1 MPPRTYSH
9 FRFRGRAGRLAGSLV
24 ALGLLAAPVLMPPS
38 AAADSAVKPSDG
50 SFSVRGAGYGHGH
63 GMSQYGAYGAAKK
76 GLGWKKIVA
85 FYYPGTKL
93 STLPARQT
101 IHVWLTADTDDS
113 LRVEPAAG
121 LRVADRDG
129 HSLTLPTGTG
139 YTSWRISRSGSGYR
153 LAYRNRAGDWKTR
166 ATDLSTSTWTFSTE
180 AKVVSVVLP
189 HSTKAYRGSVKL
201 VKRGGGGRTVNT
213 VSLDDYV
220 RSVVPSEM
228 PTSWLA
234 DAVRSQAVAARSYAV
249 YLRDVY
255 SYTGY
260 DICDTTACQVYG
272 GLGSESTGG
281 DAAAKATAGVIAT
294 YNGTVAL
301 TQFAAS
307 DGGATAKSNLPYL
320 TAHPD
325 PYDGVITSQAWKR
338 TITAKAVARAW
349 SSAGTVEKLQ
359 ITRRDGSGRY
369 GGRVTTIRIIGS
381 KKSISVSGGAFQ
393 SRFGMRSTLF
403 TLS

>member
-1 MPPRTYSH
+1 MPPRTYSL
-9 FRFRGRAGRLAGSLV
+9 FRSRGRAGRLVGSMV
-24 ALGLLAAPVLMPPS
+24 ALGLLAAPVLLPPS
-38 AAADSAVKPSDG
+38 ASADTAVKPSDG
-50 SFSVRGAGYGHGH
+50 EFTVRGAGYGHGH
-63 GMSQYGAYGAAKK
+63 GMSQYGAYGAAQR
-76 GLGWKKIVA
+76 GLTWKKILD
-85 FYYPGTKL
+85 FYYPGTKR
-93 STLPARQT
+93 STQPAGQS

-113 LRVEPAAG
+113 LRVRPAAG

-129 HSLTLPTGTG
+129 HSLTLPTGAG

-153 LAYRNRAGDWKTR
+153 LAYRTRAGAWKTKS
-166 ATDLSTSTWTFSTE
+166 TTLGTSTWTFSTT
-180 AKVVSVVLP
+180 AKVVRVVLP
-189 HSTKAYRGSVKL
+189 GSTKSYRGSVKL
-201 VKRGGGGRTVNT
+201 VKRGNGGRTVNT
-213 VSLDDYV
+213 VPLESYV

-228 PTSWLA
+228 PTSWLPN
-234 DAVRSQAVAARSYAV
+234 AVRSQAVAARSYAV

-272 GLGSESTGG
+272 GVASENEGG
-281 DAAAKATAGVIAT
+281 DAAAKATARVILT
-294 YNGTVAL
+294 YKGEVAL

-338 TITAKAVARAW
+338 TITAKAVAHEW
-349 SSAGTVEKLQ
+349 SSVGTVKKLQ
-359 ITRRDGSGRY
+359 ITKRDGSGRY
-369 GGRVTTIRIIGS
+369 GGRVTTIKIIGS
-381 KKSISVSGGAFQ
+381 KKTVSVSGGTFQ

-403 TLS
+403 KIS